1 LSRSWSKD
9 KTAPVNH
16 HDYGQKDRIAP
27 ANRQD
32 YSQKD
37 KAAGAITCPYHWD
50 LLTLHHQVTPWN
62 RQRKSPLTDEFI
74 IVHNA
79 PLEST
84 MRCDAPL

>member
-1 LSRSWSKD
+1 VSSLSRKLSRSWSKD

-50 LLTLHHQVTPWN
+50 LLTLHHQVTPGIG
-62 RQRKSPLTDEFI
+62 KGK
-74 IVHNA
+74 VH
-79 PLEST
+79 
-84 MRCDAPL
+84 